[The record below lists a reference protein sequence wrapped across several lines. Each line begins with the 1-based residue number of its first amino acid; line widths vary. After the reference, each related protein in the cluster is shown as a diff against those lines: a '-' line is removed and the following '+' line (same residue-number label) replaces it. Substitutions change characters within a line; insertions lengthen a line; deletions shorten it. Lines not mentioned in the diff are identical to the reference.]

1 MKSIIETVFLGFI
14 IEFLIFHSLGVPRRM
29 VFIDEGL
36 MIGGTFFGIL
46 LNTILFLIIIG
57 TKKRWKISKD
67 KKVLYFIISLVLMHC
82 FMDILEQLFETS
94 NMLILGI
101 MFMIKWLILMM
112 AISRVCGE
120 ERSEK
125 QWVGKVLFVIMTVFI
140 VAFSLHIDH
149 TLDNARLVFNSQSK
163 ILDNILRN
171 QAFIYYIVI
180 SFADLIM
187 LLISCA
193 PYHFDDDER
202 EGARVFSRIMI
213 VLALSVL
220 ISVVKQVVYPPL
232 TLVEGESLSMEFF
245 PSDDKVFINDA
256 TRYIYRFNSHGDKEY
271 VYALGKYKVMR
282 NDRTIKEEAFFPGEK
297 YKSYRVRYEGFVL
310 RDNEIILIDEQG
322 EDVVFLSNLDA
333 TGFNERLV
341 KCLEVII
348 RDGNLDVY
356 VKSINYMVE
365 HDREFILEY
374 VKRYANNDFSSREVS
389 GGNNT
394 YNIDYVVEI
403 SIAAT

>member
-1 MKSIIETVFLGFI
+1 MKSIIETLFLGFI
-14 IEFLIFHSLGVPRRM
+14 IELLIFHSLGVPRRM

-57 TKKRWKISKD
+57 IKKRWKISKD

-82 FMDILEQLFETS
+82 FMDILEQLFATS

-101 MFMIKWLILMM
+101 MFMIKWLIIMM
-112 AISRVCGE
+112 AISRVCGKE
-120 ERSEK
+120 NSEK
-125 QWVGKVLFVIMTVFI
+125 QWVGKVLFVIMTIII
-140 VAFSLHIDH
+140 VAFSLYIDH

-374 VKRYANNDFSSREVS
+374 VKRYANNDFSSRELL